1 MKPTPWPS
9 NAVLDDR
16 GLSVAGLPAA
26 DLAARYGTPLLVVDE
41 GDFAARCRS
50 FGHVFPKVYFAVKAF
65 PIRPLI
71 RGAFEAG
78 LGLLAATDGE
88 LETCMRAGVPAGAVA
103 LHGNNK
109 SDRELGLAVEH
120 EVGVVIADN
129 ADELERLDRFARD
142 AGRRQPVL
150 VRVTPGVEGHTHAYV
165 DTGGAH
171 SKFGTP
177 IAEGLA
183 LQAIKQASVLPGL
196 EFRGIH
202 AHVGSQLLTHEPF
215 LEEIDVLLDLLAE
228 IRDSLGLE
236 VAVLDI
242 GGGFGAVYTD
252 EQVPDPAEMATAAL
266 DAVESGARRR
276 KLATPEVAV
285 EPGRALTANAAF
297 TLYRVGS
304 IKRTPGGPTFAAVDG
319 GMSDNIRPALYGS
332 KYTVAVAA
340 RARDEPRP
348 AEATETFRVV
358 GRHCESGDVLGDV
371 ELPADLAVGDLLAFA
386 TTGAYTYAMASNY
399 NRVGRPAVV
408 GVSGAGPRL
417 WMRRED
423 TADLE
428 RLDMYAGPEPELALP
443 AGVVLRPARPGD
455 VDSFLRHLQS
465 VADERRFIRTE
476 QVGAT
481 RRLWKRR
488 FRRSRTDRGLSL
500 VALAGDEVVGSLG
513 IQREP
518 GRASEHV
525 ASLGMSVT
533 REWRSRGIGTALMA
547 EAMRWARSVGV
558 EKVSLTVYP
567 SNIRAIAM
575 YRRFGFVDEGRLSG
589 QSRKSYGY
597 DDEVIMSKWLQGDRG
612 PG

>member
-1 MKPTPWPS
+1 VRHSPWPS
-9 NAVLDDR
+9 NAAFDER
-16 GLSVAGLPAA
+16 GLTVAGVATWELVEG
-26 DLAARYGTPLLVVDE
+26 YGTPLVIVDE
-41 GDFAARCRS
+41 QDFVARCRS
-50 FGHVFPKVYFAVKAF
+50 FREAFPRVLFAVKAF

-71 RGAFEAG
+71 RLAHQAG
-78 LGLLAATDGE
+78 LGMLAATDGE
-88 LETCMRAGVPAGAVA
+88 LETCLRAGVRPSSIA

-109 SDRELGLAVEH
+109 SDRELELAVEH
-120 EVGVVIADN
+120 GVSLVIVDN
-129 ADELERLDRFARD
+129 AEELERLDRFARR
-142 AGRRQPVL
+142 AARRQQVL

-183 LQAIKQASVLPGL
+183 LQAIKQASALQSL
-196 EFRGIH
+196 EFRGLH
-202 AHVGSQLLTHEPF
+202 AHVGSQLLTAEPF
-215 LEEIDVLLDLLAE
+215 LAEIDVLLDLIAE

-236 VAVLDI
+236 VPVLDI

-252 EQVPDPAEMATAAL
+252 ELVPDPADLAKTAL
-266 DAVESGARRR
+266 DAIASGAERRN
-276 KLATPEVAV
+276 LAVPEIVV
-285 EPGRALTANAAF
+285 EPGRALTANAAL

-332 KYTVAVAA
+332 RYTVSVASRTPDPNA
-340 RARDEPRP
+340 PR
-348 AEATETFRVV
+348 ETFRVV

-371 ELPADLAVGDLLAFA
+371 ELPIDLAVGDLIAFA
-386 TTGAYTYAMASNY
+386 STGAYTYAMASNY

-408 GVSGAGPRL
+408 AVVGGRSHP

-428 RLDMYAGPEPELALP
+428 RLDVFSDGDPD
-443 AGVVLRPARPGD
+443 GVPPDGVLVRPARPGD
-455 VDSFLRHLQS
+455 VGSFLEHLQS

-476 QVGAT
+476 HVGGS
-481 RRLWKRR
+481 RRLWKHR
-488 FRRSRTDRGLSL
+488 FRRSLTDRTLSL
-500 VALAGDEVVGSLG
+500 VAVDGTKVIGSLG
-513 IQREP
+513 IQREA

-525 ASLGMSVT
+525 ASLGMSVSK
-533 REWRSRGIGTALMA
+533 EWRGRGVGTALMA
-547 EAMRWARSVGV
+547 EALRWARNVGV
-558 EKVSLTVYP
+558 QKVSLTVYP
-567 SNIRAIAM
+567 SNTRAIAL

-597 DDEVIMSKWLQGDRG
+597 EDEVIMSRWLVERA
-612 PG
+612 